1 VGLGNVTNES
11 KATMFASPTFTGT
24 VSGVTATHVGLG
36 NVTNESKA
44 TMFTN
49 PTFTGTVTG
58 ISVTA
63 TDVGLGNV
71 TNESKA
77 TMFSS
82 PTFTGTVSGV
92 TATHVGLGNV
102 TNESKATMFASP
114 TFTGTVSGISA
125 SMVSSLKYAKTELV
139 VTNVANAGY
148 RINYPDYSSSNNPIV
163 YATAG
168 ETVAFNLNGI
178 SGNHP
183 FLIQV
188 NTAGTWANYDLGLVH
203 VGNVPSVGTVN
214 TGTNAQGKSV
224 GILYWSLPP
233 DIAPGDYRYICSI
246 HFNMTGTIRVK
257 GADQNITSIRSTT
270 PTNVDFGTSWG
281 NVNTTYYKWDIP
293 AAGTYLVWGT
303 FRARTWGT
311 SGFAKIRLYNS
322 TTSTVVSDSDTMLL
336 ENQNSLSL
344 NVMCTAN
351 WRFVASQA
359 TTLYL
364 QGFATA
370 GTGCGIQSDSN
381 GYNECGYIRIT

>member
-1 VGLGNVTNES
+1 
-11 KATMFASPTFTGT
+11 MFTSPAFTGT
-24 VSGVTATHVGLG
+24 PTGITATHVGLG

-58 ISVTA
+58 ISLTA

-71 TNESKA
+71 TNESK
-77 TMFSS
+77 S
-82 PTFTGTVSGV
+82 
-92 TATHVGLGNV
+92 
-102 TNESKATMFASP
+102 TMFASP

-163 YATAG
+163 YAQAG
-168 ETVAFNLNGI
+168 ETLAFNLNGI

-188 NTAGTWANYDLGLVH
+188 NSGGTWSNYDLGLVH

-224 GILYWSLPP
+224 GMLYWTLPP
-233 DIAPGDYRYICSI
+233 DIAPGDYRYICSL

-257 GADQNITSIRSTT
+257 GADQSIVSIRSTT
-270 PTNVDFGTSWG
+270 PSNVDFGTSWG
-281 NVNTTYYKWDIP
+281 NVNTTYYKWEIP

-303 FRARTWGT
+303 YRARTWGT
-311 SGFAKIRLYNS
+311 SGFAKIRLYNQ
-322 TTSTVVSDSDTMLL
+322 TTGSVVTDSDTMMI

-344 NVMCTAN
+344 NIMCTAN
-351 WRFVASQA
+351 WRFVATQA

-364 QGFATA
+364 QGFATV

-381 GYNECGYIRIT
+381 GWNESGFIRIT